1 MTKEEISKVQRYLQR
16 TFRNTGIAIEA
27 RKTKDDSVEVML
39 DGEFIGV
46 IFKDTED
53 GETSFDFHMTILSE
67 DLG

>member
-1 MTKEEISKVQRYLQR
+1 MTKDEIAKVQRYLQR

-53 GETSFDFHMTILSE
+53 DDISYDFHMTILSD
-67 DLG
+67 DLR